1 MAEFA
6 GWEENVACAL
16 FAKYPAWSE
25 RDSGFL
31 DDADNHVQFLTNAM
45 TIAIADM
52 VSVPLMMSVARVVLA
67 KTIERADV
75 RSGSNTSP
83 VNEWPSEFAGGCARE
98 SLHKEFVMKRFW
110 HTWLAMV
117 AVATMVS
124 TASAQSGSRYAPEIG
139 SYQSIL
145 ARAGYGEAT
154 SHAGYGQAMQTA
166 PTYGQPS
173 SNCATGDC
181 GGGVMMAQPGYA
193 PAGGNF
199 GHPGGMANQP
209 YGAPMQQQA
218 FQSAQPY
225 QTTPLPTAPA
235 QVNLRQAGPIVPSSS
250 DPVISSFDG
259 PCTGS
264 APAGGYANYAAPNY
278 ATPNYAAPNYAPA
291 VYSPGT
297 AIGGVGAVADRA
309 GRGSGSNLV
318 ASVSALAFVRDY
330 EDTRLIARNPSGDL
344 LFTNDADHDT
354 IGGVDF
360 SVASRKRNGNGWEG
374 RYFGLFADTAD
385 ATLTGAAVSS
395 VGLRGFDRLD
405 YAGNSLDTYY
415 SNGTSQTVSRETDIH
430 NVEFNLLRNGGR
442 FCTRRGRNANFELL
456 GGFRYFQ
463 FDEQFTYSTADGA
476 TPLDYVLDVENT
488 LLGLQLGSRGE
499 VCFSNRLRGA
509 GTIKTGIFNNNVN
522 TRQRITDPTGA
533 IYATVPSAAGRNF
546 DYGDEKNDV
555 AFLSEIDL
563 GLIYQLSC
571 KARLRVGYR
580 ALGIAG
586 VALATDQ
593 IPYEFDNTLATESA
607 NTNGSLLLHGGY
619 IGTEVCF

>member
-1 MAEFA
+1 
-6 GWEENVACAL
+6 
-16 FAKYPAWSE
+16 
-25 RDSGFL
+25 
-31 DDADNHVQFLTNAM
+31 
-45 TIAIADM
+45 
-52 VSVPLMMSVARVVLA
+52 
-67 KTIERADV
+67 
-75 RSGSNTSP
+75 
-83 VNEWPSEFAGGCARE
+83 
-98 SLHKEFVMKRFW
+98 MKRFW

-154 SHAGYGQAMQTA
+154 SHAGYAQAMQGA
-166 PTYGQPS
+166 PTYSQPS
-173 SNCATGDC
+173 SNCATGGC
-181 GGGVMMAQPGYA
+181 NGGAMMAQPGYGQS
-193 PAGGNF
+193 GGSF
-199 GHPGGMANQP
+199 GYQGGMANQG
-209 YGAPMQQQA
+209 YSAPMQQQS
-218 FQSAQPY
+218 FQPAQSY
-225 QTTPLPTAPA
+225 QTAPLPMAPA
-235 QVNLRQAGPIVPSSS
+235 QGYAGPIVPSSS

-264 APAGGYANYAAPNY
+264 APASGYANYAAPAY
-278 ATPNYAAPNYAPA
+278 APAYSAPA
-291 VYSPGT
+291 VYSPGA
-297 AIGGVGAVADRA
+297 AIGGVGAIAGNA

-330 EDTRLIARNPSGDL
+330 EDTRLIAQNPAGDY

-360 SVASRKRNGNGWEG
+360 SLASRQCNGNGWEA

-385 ATLTGAAVSS
+385 ATLAGANVAS
-395 VGLRGFDRLD
+395 VGLRGFDRLS
-405 YAGNSLDTYY
+405 YNGAGVDTYY

-463 FDEQFTYSTADGA
+463 FDEQFTYSTFDGA
-476 TPLDYVLDVENT
+476 NPLDYVLNVENT
-488 LLGLQLGSRGE
+488 LLGLQLGGRGE
-499 VCFSNRLRGA
+499 VCISNRLRGA

-522 TRQRITDPTGA
+522 TRQRITDPTGT
-533 IYATVPSAAGRNF
+533 IYATVPSAGNRNF
-546 DYGDEKNDV
+546 DYSDEKNDV

-563 GLIYQLSC
+563 GLIYQISC

-619 IGTEVCF
+619 IGTELCF